1 MDYEAVTQLRVGG
14 SAWKRLVIDEPQDCP
29 GAVWPSLQRVADDF
43 RDEGGAQ
50 LSGSSVARPRANWIP
65 SAVVLRPRESTDVG
79 VANLAGFVLDS
90 VLLLSFGAGMAFA
103 AAQERDQLLLQ
114 MGWYSCVGTSLL
126 PVEEHALAD
135 WEGTVQSRTKEKL
148 EKLQKDGPSPR
159 VKMDDEGA
167 TESQQGLRYQLAAG
181 DAALAPDL
189 SFLSVETV
197 RVRACPGAAAEWNA
211 LLPSQSY
218 QGSEFGPLT
227 TVAERGAVLL
237 QYEVADF
244 AAACANAEAQG
255 ALAVIFAAQA
265 GPERPFGYHHD
276 RTPPGIPACMVNSA
290 FAEQLFLAARPL
302 VAEVTLLAQESPED
316 ERDMEE
322 GLVSAFI
329 ANDAVDTTLHRQL
342 KALRGERERCERS
355 LRFARQMR
363 HLLERNEA
371 HCPVCFAT
379 GKEAEAFAVL
389 PDCFH
394 ILCRGCL
401 EKQATLTWEKVITHQ
416 VSLVIEV
423 FPL

>member
-43 RDEGGAQ
+43 RDEGGSEWTGCPQ
-50 LSGSSVARPRANWIP
+50 LAHLIRTRFLADPPWACLPRPQLQVHNE
-65 SAVVLRPRESTDVG
+65 AVVLRPRESTDVG

-148 EKLQKDGPSPR
+148 EKLQKDGLGRSGAGLL
-159 VKMDDEGA
+159 EA

-197 RVRACPGAAAEWNA
+197 RVRVEGLEEGLEACPGAAAEWNA

-218 QGSEFGPLT
+218 QGPLT

-237 QYEVADF
+237 QYE
-244 AAACANAEAQG
+244 G

-302 VAEVTLLAQESPED
+302 VAEVTLLAQELGGESPED

-401 EKQATLTWEKVITHQ
+401 EKQVGLEPT
-416 VSLVIEV
+416 
-423 FPL
+423 FG